1 MSLRLGVWGMKSP
14 NVSLSKV
21 TRKPQPHDSPLSPK
35 AVYGGENAERLHRPV
50 PLFAYLTNG
59 YMDIIVI
66 RQRRAL
72 WKSCTSWAPA
82 TPW

>member
-21 TRKPQPHDSPLSPK
+21 TSKPQTSDSPLSPK

-50 PLFAYLTNG
+50 PLFA
-59 YMDIIVI
+59 
-66 RQRRAL
+66 
-72 WKSCTSWAPA
+72 
-82 TPW
+82 